1 MQSYR
6 AGWPF
11 MWSQSNIL
19 EDQQNVCWK
28 CWRRNSRS
36 SRRSLFQ
43 LSLILTPAKCPT
55 PIKIKNDVTMEFNST
70 YLRHT
75 WRAARHCARGGW
87 SPQLT
92 FSLVCAT
99 PQTTTTSP
107 HVVDIPKGSF
117 HLIIELSPCS
127 LCAYRQVVLDVHNS
141 RPVCGRYYGDV
152 KLFLFV
158 FAAICFWASPQ
169 KTLAAKFHSPMFFF
183 SSSSGLFTSLAKTW
197 VQHGSQHF
205 RIFLKHTWFGDIR
218 SRFRIWTQ

>member
-1 MQSYR
+1 MHVTTVCVTRGLNISTSGFQSYR

-11 MWSQSNIL
+11 TWSQSNIL

-43 LSLILTPAKCPT
+43 LSLILTPAKFST
-55 PIKIKNDVTMEFNST
+55 TIKMKNDAIVEFNST
-70 YLRHT
+70 CLRHT
-75 WRAARHCARGGW
+75 WRPARHCARGGR

-117 HLIIELSPCS
+117 HLIIKLSPCS
-127 LCAYRQVVLDVHNS
+127 LCAYRHAGCKVLDVHNS
-141 RPVCGRYYGDV
+141 RPVCGCYYGDV
-152 KLFLFV
+152 KLLLFV
-158 FAAICFWASPQ
+158 FAAICF
-169 KTLAAKFHSPMFFF
+169 
-183 SSSSGLFTSLAKTW
+183 
-197 VQHGSQHF
+197 
-205 RIFLKHTWFGDIR
+205 
-218 SRFRIWTQ
+218 